1 MLKLKSAVVRDE
13 DADLAFKDFHQQLL
27 YLVPCGVKVLKQEL
41 RNNTQSDDSLSETSY
56 DEFIHEEL
64 DGALIIVTEFGM
76 MMMMVEEV
84 NPRLLTSSP
93 T

>member
-41 RNNTQSDDSLSETSY
+41 RNNT
-56 DEFIHEEL
+56 
-64 DGALIIVTEFGM
+64 
-76 MMMMVEEV
+76 
-84 NPRLLTSSP
+84 
-93 T
+93 